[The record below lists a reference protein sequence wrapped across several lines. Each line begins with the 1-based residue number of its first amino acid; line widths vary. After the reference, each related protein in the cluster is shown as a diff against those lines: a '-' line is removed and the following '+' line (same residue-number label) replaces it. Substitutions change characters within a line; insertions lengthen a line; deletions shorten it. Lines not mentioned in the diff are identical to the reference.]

1 MGFGRKVEDR
11 AEHDLKYIEKYIEKV
26 YRKIKDIGKMVDV
39 SRPAVS
45 SGDITCSYSTI
56 PHMLVLN
63 DPAAYLKPPPNARF
77 RVRLPAMT
85 IRRGVTLY
93 AC

>member
-39 SRPAVS
+39 TRPEA
-45 SGDITCSYSTI
+45 
-56 PHMLVLN
+56 
-63 DPAAYLKPPPNARF
+63 
-77 RVRLPAMT
+77 
-85 IRRGVTLY
+85 
-93 AC
+93 